1 MIIDEEYV
9 IGVLRDLFEKYY
21 TSEMEPREIEYSSEK
36 AYLEAYEAW
45 YNSVYLPSM
54 G

>member
-1 MIIDEEYV
+1 MMYG
-9 IGVLRDLFEKYY
+9 IGFLRNLFERCYRL
-21 TSEMEPREIEYSSEK
+21 EMEPRKIEYSSEK